1 MYVPVLQH
9 VCTHTHTHTH
19 TGSLSVNQQHTPTQA
34 DSRRPPPSPHTP
46 VHFLQPISPHN
57 CQKTPSSLLQGRLP
71 VLTLFFLIS
80 GSVFLLMLALVVGG
94 EIVSLLRAGFKCVV
108 VLARASCVSK
118 TGFRY
123 AGKACCFKRRRCT
136 WTLPRTERVYS
147 IKEPLFHPLVC
158 LSLPVKGL
166 CFGWLE
172 TVVFLKSQVTFILFL
187 NVLNANPLVFFAD
200 KINPRVNLMKYVYV
214 IFYSQIKERMN

>member
-1 MYVPVLQH
+1 
-9 VCTHTHTHTH
+9 
-19 TGSLSVNQQHTPTQA
+19 
-34 DSRRPPPSPHTP
+34 
-46 VHFLQPISPHN
+46 
-57 CQKTPSSLLQGRLP
+57 
-71 VLTLFFLIS
+71 
-80 GSVFLLMLALVVGG
+80 MLALVVGG

-123 AGKACCFKRRRCT
+123 AGKACCFKDVDAREHFRG
-136 WTLPRTERVYS
+136 LKRVYS

-166 CFGWLE
+166 CFGWRRRLS
-172 TVVFLKSQVTFILFL
+172 FSSPKLLLSYFWMC
-187 NVLNANPLVFFAD
+187 LNANPLVFFAD

-214 IFYSQIKERMN
+214 IFYSQIKRKNELVKLWPLDYDRYNLGIRYALLSWKYCH